1 MSAAKSKKSSV
12 KSAPK
17 KARSKTVPTVEPDGP
32 YAKTETATAPLEK
45 RIGEVIRQRRLSANI
60 TLAALG
66 LGSGMSSAMLSRIE
80 NGMASA
86 SLDSLDRIC
95 SALGIAMA
103 DLFQEVDQKSGEAQ
117 LIKRDEQMEVVRV
130 GTKYG
135 YSYSLLSYNRGP
147 RKLFEPFLVQ
157 MTEQSEALPRFSH
170 PGTEFI
176 FMLEGSLEYRF
187 GDKTY
192 LLEPGDALTFAGNVL
207 HGPERMADNNAKFIS
222 IIIYAE

>member
-86 SLDSLDRIC
+86 SPDSLDRIC

-192 LLEPGDALTFAGNVL
+192 LLEPGDAFTFAGNVL

>member
-17 KARSKTVPTVEPDGP
+17 KARSKTVPAVEPDGP

-86 SLDSLDRIC
+86 SLDSLERIC

-192 LLEPGDALTFAGNVL
+192 LLEPGDAFTFAGNVL